1 MEGSDRSTEAAA
13 PLRSGGLTT
22 WRQGGGDTG
31 TGGGDTGGGGIGGGD
46 TGGGHRRGSQ
56 AGGTGG
62 VREEAGVHTS
72 WLSHFQGSS
81 VCQVTAIGVTVILL
95 YTSRACYNLFILSFP
110 QSRNVHPFDYDWYN
124 VSDQVSGRGG
134 VERAGRSPLP
144 FGRRGRRRRFLWCPP
159 PRVRCG
165 AVAPAV
171 PARMSREKLGHVC
184 VRTHACTHACTCTHT
199 HTSFCFLPSGGL
211 LSSRT

>member
-1 MEGSDRSTEAAA
+1 M
-13 PLRSGGLTT
+13 
-22 WRQGGGDTG
+22 
-31 TGGGDTGGGGIGGGD
+31 
-46 TGGGHRRGSQ
+46 
-56 AGGTGG
+56 
-62 VREEAGVHTS
+62 HTS

-134 VERAGRSPLP
+134 AERAGRSPLP

-159 PRVRCG
+159 PRVRG
-165 AVAPAV
+165 GTVAPAV

-199 HTSFCFLPSGGL
+199 HTL
-211 LSSRT
+211 LSAFYLRGGFCQAEPKFFQVLPYKCKTVLFKGEICTGKTNYI